1 MLAFS
6 QLAGLIVAGFPAT
19 PLCRR
24 GFCRGC
30 ALAAGILLG
39 ICLRRAGWQDLRRIA
54 RDHAADCAGY
64 CSGFARGAGGMR
76 DLRRIARDHAADC
89 AGSCGRLRGILRR
102 IARDFCRDV
111 AECRR
116 MSPNVGEML
125 EMLKM
130 LKMLSGNVENVEN
143 VVARLGFRP

>member
-1 MLAFS
+1 M
-6 QLAGLIVAGFPAT
+6 
-19 PLCRR
+19 
-24 GFCRGC
+24 
-30 ALAAGILLG
+30 
-39 ICLRRAGWQDLRRIA
+39 RRIA
-54 RDHAADCAGY
+54 RDIARDLLA
-64 CSGFARGAGGMR
+64 ARGVCGICGGLRGIMR
-76 DLRRIARDHAADC
+76 QIPRDHAADS